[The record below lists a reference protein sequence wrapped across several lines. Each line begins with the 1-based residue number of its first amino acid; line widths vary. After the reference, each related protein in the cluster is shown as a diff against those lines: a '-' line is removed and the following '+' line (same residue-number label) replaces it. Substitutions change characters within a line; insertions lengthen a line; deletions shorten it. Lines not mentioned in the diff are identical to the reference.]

1 MDELWVNEISPW
13 IKFPLKEWHDI
24 IAGQAPVLY
33 RRKSVIYNQGDASAY
48 AYIVSS
54 GRVRISSFSMGGSE
68 KQLFIAEQGCLF
80 GEIAC
85 IMGFPHFEHAV
96 CVRDSYIYCIPQDR
110 LIDAT
115 QSDQRLNMRIYNSI
129 FRKNVI
135 FRNQIL
141 ELSFSSSRARIIHL
155 LLNLCQQY
163 GIRSDSE
170 SHDSYVLNVSFTHSD
185 IAGMVNTSRVTV
197 NNAFTWLLGHDYIR
211 KEGRHYV
218 IPSKERLEALAE
230 EENSRSR

>member
-13 IKFPLKEWHDI
+13 IKYPLKEWHDI
-24 IAGQAPVLY
+24 ISGHSPILH
-33 RRKSVIYNQGDASAY
+33 RKKSVIYNQGDASLY

-54 GRVRISSFSMGGSE
+54 GRVRVSTFSMGGSE

-80 GEIAC
+80 GEVAC

-96 CVRDSYIYCIPQDR
+96 CIKDSYIYCIPQSE
-110 LIDAT
+110 LVSAT
-115 QSDQRLNMRIYNSI
+115 QSDQRMNIRIYNSV

-141 ELSFSSSRARIIHL
+141 ELSFSSSKARIVHL
-155 LLNLCQQY
+155 LLNLCKQY
-163 GIRSDSE
+163 GVSSDVGA
-170 SHDSYVLNVSFTHSD
+170 HDSYVLNVSFTHSD

-197 NNAFTWLLGHDYIR
+197 NNTFTWLLGHDFIR

-218 IPSKERLEALAE
+218 IPSKKRLEELADE
-230 EENSRSR
+230 ETCRSR